1 MGLIKRIIKIMVWGV
16 VGLYLAAVVMVRT
29 PLVQQWLGRKVA
41 AAIGKKLDTR
51 VTVDKVH
58 LGLMNRF
65 VVDGIDVYD
74 KDDRLMISASRIAA
88 KIDIGRLVGDGRVLV
103 SSAQVFGFNGV
114 FYQKDGR
121 TKPNYQFVLD
131 SLASKD
137 KSKKTDLMVSINSLV
152 VRHGAIRF
160 DRYDIPPTP
169 TRFNTA
175 HINISDISAHIMIP
189 YYTADSAAVSLK
201 KLSMKE
207 ASGLDLRK
215 LNFDMKYDGTHALLT
230 NFNLLLPNTAFGIN
244 RLEARYKKQD
254 GKPDLATLRYNGE
267 IKSAKVTLADVA
279 YLVPELKTF
288 TTPLYISTTFNSTS
302 TQANM
307 SAVNIHTADGG
318 IKLVGHGRIVHTG
331 HGTAWDAQIGTLDCT
346 AEGIKQTLEKLPLGG
361 RKLQETLAR
370 LGDIHYNGGIGGKQ
384 GSLHADGML
393 DSGIGQARLNVKQHG
408 TLIEAH
414 INTGGLDVGSLLD
427 NDKLGMLATTVN
439 VSCETG
445 GTGISSIRVDGKF
458 PRIDYNGYSYTN
470 ITANGIYDKTTFN
483 GTLGMDDPN
492 GQISISGNIK
502 LGTAQV
508 TNIKAEIRKL
518 NPAALK
524 ITDKWKDAKFNLD
537 ISADTHV
544 SNKEDNLF
552 KGRIG
557 IKNLTMYS
565 DEKKYMLDSLTL
577 TAMSGRLMMDSDFG
591 KAYLVGRYKLATL
604 HQSIHNMLHSKLP
617 SVFNG
622 GNKAD
627 NKFTLKAEITKS
639 DWLNA
644 LLGVPL
650 ELGSPLRITAGLD
663 DSQGTMN
670 FACTSDK
677 LTYDGS
683 PYENVTISST
693 TDVDVMSM
701 NGSVR
706 KVMDNGHKLDL
717 TLRADA
723 AYDRLTTSVNWDN
736 NQPKPM
742 KGQLN
747 AETTFVNKEGGLR
760 DIVIEVKPS
769 NVLVNDTVWNVL
781 PADILYSN
789 GDLAIEHFAIEHNRQ
804 HIKIDGKATKSA
816 NDSITIDMQDVDVS
830 YILGLVNFHSVEF
843 GGHLTG
849 KAFVKSV
856 FYEPDAYANLMIDS
870 FTFEQ
875 GRLGRLDAS
884 VKWNKEGKQIDI
896 DAHADDVNGARTVI
910 SGYVSPANN
919 RIDLGITAEDTNIEF
934 LKSFC
939 GNFMDDI
946 RAKANGKVRLHG
958 PLNAINLTGTLV
970 ADGTTLITP
979 VNVEYTLVNDTIRFM
994 PDNIVFRSDTIRDR
1008 NGNIGI
1014 VNGALHHK
1022 HLSHL
1027 TYDINIATHNLLC
1040 YDTDGY
1046 GNDSFYGTAYGTG
1059 TCSIRGRGGRID
1071 IDIDITPD
1079 KNSFIEYNATSP
1091 EAIADQQF
1099 ITWHDKTKRTVNTDS
1114 TAMVMHT
1121 DTISAKPV
1129 GNMPSDMHINFI
1141 VNMTPDASL
1150 RVLIDKNTND
1160 RISLN
1165 GNGTIRAEYFNKGS
1179 FDMFGTFLI
1188 VHGTYTLTI
1197 QNIIKKVFQFSQGST
1212 IIFGGDPYDALL
1224 DLQAVYT
1231 VNGVP
1236 LADLQLGNSFTSN
1249 NVRVDCL
1256 MNISGTP
1263 QSPHV
1268 DFNIDMPT
1276 VNEDA
1281 EQMVRTVINSEEE
1294 MNQQVVYLLSVGRFY
1309 MPGSNNSND
1318 QERQNQTSLAMQSLL
1333 SGTIS
1338 QQINTI
1344 LGSLVKN
1351 NNWTF
1356 GANIS
1361 TGDEGFNNAEYEGML
1376 SGRLLN
1382 NRLIINGQFGYRDNK
1397 NATTSF
1403 IGDFDI
1409 NYLLLPNG
1417 NIALKVYNQTNDRYF
1432 TKSSLD
1438 TQGIGIILKKDFN
1451 SLMELFGLKRK
1462 RNITIQTEQDK
1473 R

>member
-1 MGLIKRIIKIMVWGV
+1 MVWGV
-16 VGLYLAAVVMVRT
+16 VGLYLAAVIMVRT
-29 PLVQQWLGRKVA
+29 PLVQQWLGGKVA

-230 NFNLLLPNTAFGIN
+230 NFNLLLPNTTFGIN
-244 RLEARYKKQD
+244 RLEARYKKRD

-288 TTPLYISTTFNSTS
+288 TTPLYISTTFNGTS

-318 IKLVGHGRIVHTG
+318 IKLAGHGRIVHTG

-361 RKLQETLAR
+361 RKQQETLAR

-552 KGRIG
+552 KGHIG

-565 DEKKYMLDSLTL
+565 DEKKYMLDSFIL
-577 TAMSGRLMMDSDFG
+577 TATSGRLMMDSDFG
-591 KAYLVGRYKLATL
+591 KASLVGRYKLATL
-604 HQSIHNMLHSKLP
+604 YQSIHNMLHSKLP

-670 FACTSDK
+670 LSCTSDK

-723 AYDRLTTSVNWDN
+723 AHDRLTTSVNWDN
-736 NQPKPM
+736 NQPKPV

-747 AETTFVNKEGGLR
+747 AETTFINKEGGLR

-781 PADILYSN
+781 PAGILYSN

-830 YILGLVNFHSVEF
+830 YVLGLVNFHSVEF

-1150 RVLIDKNTND
+1150 RVLMDKNTND

-1188 VHGTYTLTI
+1188 DHGTYTLTI

-1432 TKSSLD
+1432 TKSSLN